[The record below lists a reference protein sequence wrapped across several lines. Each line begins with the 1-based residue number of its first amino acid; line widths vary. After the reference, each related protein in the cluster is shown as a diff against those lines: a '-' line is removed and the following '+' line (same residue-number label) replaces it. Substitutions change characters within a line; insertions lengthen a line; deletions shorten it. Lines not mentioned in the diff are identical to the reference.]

1 LPNNL
6 KLVDLLKKWGVQKNA
21 TPAQISLAWLLH
33 QKPFIVP
40 IPGTTQM
47 AHMLENN
54 GADSIK
60 FTSSEMQ
67 MFNQELN
74 AIKIAG
80 DRLPPIVQA
89 FSGVEAPLKK

>member
-1 LPNNL
+1 
-6 KLVDLLKKWGVQKNA
+6 
-21 TPAQISLAWLLH
+21 
-33 QKPFIVP
+33 
-40 IPGTTQM
+40 M